1 MSISPPDASP
11 RSGRPGGAWGP
22 LTLPVFRALWCVWF
36 VANTTKWMNDV
47 AAAWLMSALTPSP
60 VMVALVQTASTLP
73 VFLLGLG
80 SGALADIFDRR
91 RFLFVTQLWAA
102 GTAVLL
108 CLATWT
114 GGVDPVLLL
123 LLVFLN
129 GVGFAMRW
137 PVYSAII
144 PGLVSRTQLPAA
156 LALSSVA
163 MNASRIAGPIVAG
176 ALIARAG
183 IEYVFVLN
191 AVMSLAA
198 AIVVLRWKAERK
210 EGERTREPLL
220 GAIRIGLDYVR
231 RSERMCSVL
240 LRAVIFFGQSTA
252 LIALLPLLARRIGDG
267 SATTFTLLLASMGV
281 GAVLSAFVLPRLSG
295 AATRNEL
302 LRHGSHVQAVA
313 MTAVAWSPHPW
324 LAVPMMATAGAAWLV
339 AANSLSVSAQLA
351 LPDWV
356 RARGMSIYQVA
367 LMGSSGL
374 GAALWGQVASWSDE
388 RISVSVA
395 ALIGVGLS
403 WLARRHTI
411 HGATGADATTG

>member
-1 MSISPPDASP
+1 MSISPPDASL
-11 RSGRPGGAWGP
+11 RSEPSAAAWGP
-22 LTLPVFRALWCVWF
+22 LALPVFRALWCVWF

-47 AAAWLMSALTPSP
+47 AAAWLMSTLTPSP

-91 RFLFVTQLWAA
+91 RFLVFTQLWVA

-108 CLATWT
+108 CLATWS
-114 GGVDPVLLL
+114 GVVDPVLLL
-123 LLVFLN
+123 MLVFLN

-144 PGLVSRTQLPAA
+144 PGLVPRVQLPAA

-198 AIVVLRWKAERK
+198 AIIVLQWKTQTNGGGRPRER
-210 EGERTREPLL
+210 LL
-220 GAIRIGLDYVR
+220 GAIRIGLHYVR
-231 RSERMCSVL
+231 QSDRMRPVL
-240 LRAVIFFGQSTA
+240 LHAVIFFSQSTA

-267 SATTFTLLLASMGV
+267 SATTFTLLLASMGA
-281 GAVLSAFVLPRLSG
+281 GAVASAFVLPRLRG
-295 AATRNEL
+295 VTTRDQL
-302 LRHGSHVQAVA
+302 FRHGSHVQAVA
-313 MTAVAWSPHPW
+313 MTVVAWSPNPW

-367 LMGSSGL
+367 LMGSAGL
-374 GAALWGQVASWSDE
+374 GAALWGQLASWSDE
-388 RISVSVA
+388 RMSVTAA
-395 ALIGVGLS
+395 ALFGAALS
-403 WLARRHTI
+403 WRARRHAI
-411 HGATGADATTG
+411 HGATEADASGF

>member
-1 MSISPPDASP
+1 VSISPPDASLCSEP
-11 RSGRPGGAWGP
+11 SAAAWDP

-36 VANTTKWMNDV
+36 VANTTRWMNDV
-47 AAAWLMSALTPSP
+47 AAAWLMSELTPAP

-91 RFLFVTQLWAA
+91 RFLVVTQLWVA

-108 CLATWT
+108 CLATWS
-114 GGVDPVLLL
+114 GVVDPGL
-123 LLVFLN
+123 LLVLVFMN

-144 PGLVSRTQLPAA
+144 PGLVPSAQLPAA

-163 MNASRIAGPIVAG
+163 MNGSRIAGPIVAG

-191 AVMSLAA
+191 AVLSLAA
-198 AIVVLRWKAERK
+198 AIVVLQWKTERK
-210 EGERTREPLL
+210 ENKRSPEGLL
-220 GAIRIGLDYVR
+220 GAIRVGLHYVR
-231 RSERMCSVL
+231 QSDHMRSVL
-240 LRAVIFFGQSTA
+240 LHVVIFFSQSTA
-252 LIALLPLLARRIGDG
+252 LIALLPLLARRIGAG
-267 SATTFTLLLASMGV
+267 SATTFTLLLASMGA
-281 GAVLSAFVLPRLSG
+281 GAVASAFVLPKLRGVS
-295 AATRNEL
+295 THDKL
-302 LRHGSHVQAVA
+302 LRQGSHVQAVA
-313 MTAVAWSPHPW
+313 MTIVAWSPNLW
-324 LAVPMMATAGAAWLV
+324 LAVPTMAIAGAAWLV
-339 AANSLSVSAQLA
+339 GANSLSVSAQLA

-367 LMGSSGL
+367 LMGSAGL
-374 GAALWGQVASWSDE
+374 SAALWGQVASWSDE
-388 RISVSVA
+388 RMSVAVA
-395 ALIGVGLS
+395 ALFGAALL

-411 HGATGADATTG
+411 HSATG